1 MCQAG
6 GGFDFPQESLA
17 PHGGRELGRQ
27 DLDGH
32 GTTMFVVVGEVDR
45 RHPTTPELALDRV
58 LARERGPQLGK
69 RVGHQE
75 LLPAGSLHFRARR
88 WARPGLPSPD
98 ATGLTGGDA
107 PAYGWS

>member
-17 PHGGRELGRQ
+17 PDGGGELGRQ

-32 GTTMFVVVGEVDR
+32 GTTMFPVLGEVDR
-45 RHPTTPELALDRV
+45 RHPPAPELALDRV

-69 RVGHQE
+69 RVGH
-75 LLPAGSLHFRARR
+75 
-88 WARPGLPSPD
+88 
-98 ATGLTGGDA
+98 
-107 PAYGWS
+107 